1 MFLRQDLGA
10 LARYAGWS
18 AGATHRCVLV
28 GGGWW
33 CCFCSCLAD
42 PLLVGLAVSQNE
54 VDSVIGNRSSQ
65 MFWKHNLSYLLVL
78 FIETI
83 RRKEKCAMNST
94 EMAASLQDGHM
105 SLETL
110 WRLLEHQRKQNASMA
125 SVVGLDEAKI
135 LIQNDQRSKHGGM
148 TTLGKNV

>member
-1 MFLRQDLGA
+1 M
-10 LARYAGWS
+10 
-18 AGATHRCVLV
+18 
-28 GGGWW
+28 
-33 CCFCSCLAD
+33 
-42 PLLVGLAVSQNE
+42 
-54 VDSVIGNRSSQ
+54 
-65 MFWKHNLSYLLVL
+65 L